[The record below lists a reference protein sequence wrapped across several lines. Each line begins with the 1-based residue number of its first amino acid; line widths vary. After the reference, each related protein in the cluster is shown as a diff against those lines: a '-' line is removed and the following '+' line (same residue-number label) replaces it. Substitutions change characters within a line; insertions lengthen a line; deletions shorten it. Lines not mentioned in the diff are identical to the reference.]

1 MGRVL
6 QEAARGSQP
15 RQQGFMQVPTL
26 LMGPPNVPLLLPA
39 VQVPVTPWFLCQ
51 AQGLA
56 EILVEKAGGDQ

>member
-1 MGRVL
+1 
-6 QEAARGSQP
+6 
-15 RQQGFMQVPTL
+15 MQVPTL